1 MTRVSEET
9 LRFTSC
15 YLGNSTY
22 KTCTAVLI
30 SFRLVAIFLS
40 LVLWLRSR
48 RMLIGFTNWG
58 NSCQWA
64 EHQTDLLHMNR
75 RKSLK
80 MKQLRCLEGDS
91 ETPSVTKKDSPE
103 NNRWIRY
110 MNKKLKLEKLIG
122 CLCFLNM
129 FLMAAEF
136 VKTEGNRRK
145 FVSLSVKISHKV
157 IILPS
162 SHSNHPSDCTVVAS
176 YSATRQCKIALEA
189 TKMQLQVN

>member
-1 MTRVSEET
+1 
-9 LRFTSC
+9 
-15 YLGNSTY
+15 
-22 KTCTAVLI
+22 
-30 SFRLVAIFLS
+30 
-40 LVLWLRSR
+40 
-48 RMLIGFTNWG
+48 
-58 NSCQWA
+58 
-64 EHQTDLLHMNR
+64 
-75 RKSLK
+75 
-80 MKQLRCLEGDS
+80 MKQLRCVEGDS

-129 FLMAAEF
+129 FLMAVEF

-176 YSATRQCKIALEA
+176 YSATRQCKIALEV

>member
-1 MTRVSEET
+1 
-9 LRFTSC
+9 
-15 YLGNSTY
+15 
-22 KTCTAVLI
+22 
-30 SFRLVAIFLS
+30 
-40 LVLWLRSR
+40 
-48 RMLIGFTNWG
+48 
-58 NSCQWA
+58 
-64 EHQTDLLHMNR
+64 
-75 RKSLK
+75 

-103 NNRWIRY
+103 NNRWIRN

-129 FLMAAEF
+129 FLMAVEF

-162 SHSNHPSDCTVVAS
+162 SHSNHPSVVAS
-176 YSATRQCKIALEA
+176 GGLLFSNKT
-189 TKMQLQVN
+189 MQNSFRSYQDAAAGKLVS